1 MLAAGKKISNFTLVI
16 FLNFISQNINLY
28 FSAMLPRGSV
38 FIKLLFLALW
48 TVVLAGDPP
57 KEKR

>member
-38 FIKLLFLALW
+38 FLFLALW
-48 TVVLAGDPP
+48 TVILAGNPP